1 MKAVICLLYKKKR
14 KEWSYKNDNQR
25 REMLKL
31 SNTEEKAEIFK
42 KIHQLT
48 DGKIDNF
55 SSTTTSKYKI
65 YLQA

>member
-1 MKAVICLLYKKKR
+1 
-14 KEWSYKNDNQR
+14 
-25 REMLKL
+25 MLKL